1 MVKTLLLPSFL
12 LFAGLVLLGFAMLAP
27 PARKRIV
34 PARERV
40 RGLERVAST
49 RPARAN
55 CGAHLM
61 TLIPRLQR
69 WPQFCCGITI
79 LRAHFPWRR

>member
-1 MVKTLLLPSFL
+1 MLKTLLLPSFL

-27 PARKRIV
+27 PARKRVVV

-49 RPARAN
+49 PAGARELRRA
-55 CGAHLM
+55 LDD
-61 TLIPRLQR
+61 PD
-69 WPQFCCGITI
+69 PQVAAVAAI
-79 LRAHFPWRR
+79 LLRDHHS